1 MKKNIILSTVLFL
14 LTLMAVAQDNKVEF
28 VNVILKNNSFL
39 PKNVT
44 VISYAPNETGNGT
57 QGYWL
62 LPGGTKQLKFK
73 VGTKLY
79 LANRK
84 QVGTVMSGKRI
95 DTDEPFLTVTKED
108 NNQTFKF

>member
-1 MKKNIILSTVLFL
+1 MKKNIILSTVLLL
-14 LTLMAVAQDNKVEF
+14 LTLLSVAQNNKVEF

-95 DTDEPFLTVTKED
+95 DAEKPFLIVTKED

>member
-1 MKKNIILSTVLFL
+1 MKKKLITAIIFIITVTTSF
-14 LTLMAVAQDNKVEF
+14 AHQDDNT
-28 VNVILKNNSFL
+28 IIAIGLKNNSFL

-62 LPGGTKQLKFK
+62 LPGRTKQLKFK

-79 LANRK
+79 LANGK
-84 QVGTVMSGKRI
+84 QVATVMSGKRI
-95 DTDEPFLTVTKED
+95 DADKPFLTVTKED